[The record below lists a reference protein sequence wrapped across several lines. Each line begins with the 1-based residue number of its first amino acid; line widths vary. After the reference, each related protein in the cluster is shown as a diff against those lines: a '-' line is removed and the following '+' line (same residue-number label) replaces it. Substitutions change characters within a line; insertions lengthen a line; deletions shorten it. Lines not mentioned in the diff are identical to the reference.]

1 MWLNADE
8 QCIIQ
13 YLKCCGEGGA
23 SAREVGR
30 KASSKDRWK
39 DDERW
44 AYGPLSAL
52 KDKGLIETDPGGK
65 FRLPPAKNAKSL
77 GQRN

>member
-39 DDERW
+39 EDERW
-44 AYGPLSAL
+44 AYAPLSAL
-52 KDKGLIETDPGGK
+52 KDKGMIQTDAGGK
-65 FRLPPAKNAKSL
+65 YKLPPETNDKPL
-77 GQRN
+77 GQR